1 MLCSGVETPFV
12 ELLRKLI
19 DEGRFRSRRDF
30 ARVAEGEDSEEA
42 AHRYL
47 TKVLN
52 DGRPPMFER
61 VEAWADALEL
71 YGDERQQF
79 LDLAAIAHLPVEA
92 QPRFLALLRQ
102 FEAAKADLHTRDE
115 LIKTLRTE
123 AQVRNALL
131 HGVQVRI
138 EQLDRA
144 GQGVRKDV

>member
-1 MLCSGVETPFV
+1 M

-19 DEGRFRSRRDF
+19 DSGRFKSRRDF
-30 ARVAEGEDSEEA
+30 ARVAEGDEAEES

-79 LDLAAIAHLPVEA
+79 LDLAAIAHLPTSV
-92 QPRFLALLRQ
+92 QPRFVALLRQ
-102 FEAAKADLHTRDE
+102 FLTLKSDLKSRDE
-115 LIKTLRTE
+115 SIKVLKAAVEERNAFVHTMKVRLDAIE
-123 AQVRNALL
+123 AQGN
-131 HGVQVRI
+131 RI
-138 EQLDRA
+138 
-144 GQGVRKDV
+144 RKDV